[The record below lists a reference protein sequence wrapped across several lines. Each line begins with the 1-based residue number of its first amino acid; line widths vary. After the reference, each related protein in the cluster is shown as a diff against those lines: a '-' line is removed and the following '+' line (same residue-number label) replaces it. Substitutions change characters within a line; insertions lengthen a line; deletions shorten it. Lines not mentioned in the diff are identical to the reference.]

1 MQTLACTS
9 SFLRFS
15 RISISLKFPHS
26 GWGASGPRSLDT
38 GATGPDRIT
47 TNAIAKHFG
56 RPGRSSATRRLFR
69 NQQVAVFLN
78 IGAARTGYVAPAG
91 VGFIHIDLANIHA
104 RVPQLLHEL
113 KEQYGFEHFDASP
126 LHGSIKLFASFVARA
141 RRHQLNGLA
150 DEALLHFIIALE
162 LIFGVRE
169 AIQRSVSE
177 RVALISF
184 RQANRSFVEQRNWIN
199 RMYDLRSR
207 YVHEGAKLDDNA
219 PLEEMYALCEQV
231 FRCLMRLQ
239 AARPEVSQRQKDAL
253 ARWLALLDFLSKGM
267 IAGQIISEQQLREA
281 FVS

>member
-1 MQTLACTS
+1 
-9 SFLRFS
+9 
-15 RISISLKFPHS
+15 
-26 GWGASGPRSLDT
+26 
-38 GATGPDRIT
+38 
-47 TNAIAKHFG
+47 
-56 RPGRSSATRRLFR
+56 
-69 NQQVAVFLN
+69 
-78 IGAARTGYVAPAG
+78 VAPAG